1 MIPGLRCEWAKSKA
15 RAARWAEEVQLL
27 VEEMRR
33 VIAYLDWKAKWWR
46 EQGDARLGELEADI
60 ADGVS
65 AYAAKQAHIYTSM
78 ARSFAATWYHVL
90 LANGL
95 PIEWP
100 RLYNP
105 IIPIAV
111 HSDSDS
117 DRE

>member
-1 MIPGLRCEWAKSKA
+1 
-15 RAARWAEEVQLL
+15 
-27 VEEMRR
+27 MRSGRRILCFGRIRGSTGVWVYHR

-46 EQGDARLGELEADI
+46 EQGDAHLGELEADI

-100 RLYNP
+100 RLYTQLFP
-105 IIPIAV
+105 LLLIVILIQIE
-111 HSDSDS
+111 SSLFT
-117 DRE
+117 